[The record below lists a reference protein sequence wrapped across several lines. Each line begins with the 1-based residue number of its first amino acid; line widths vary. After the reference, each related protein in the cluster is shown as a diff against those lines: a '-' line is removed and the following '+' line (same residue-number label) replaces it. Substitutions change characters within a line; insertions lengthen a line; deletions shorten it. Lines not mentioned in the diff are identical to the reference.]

1 MVINETKLYK
11 ENIKDN
17 PTLYRLLKENNKLT
31 KITNLKLS
39 DAGETKNFIFCF
51 IFSLSYLMLNNK
63 IEEIAPRT
71 IKKLFSYILGEL
83 KALYSDADNKHKDF
97 TNRLADNK
105 FLELTNREDIAK
117 ERYFIYSD
125 AKEIDYSTLE
135 SEFKTLEY
143 NYYFYENELN
153 EINLFITL
161 FNSVKDIKPQNERT
175 INRFLNDT
183 LDIVS
188 EYLKAP
194 SLYNEL
200 DKSEL
205 KPKDTK
211 YEINIIRNE
220 NLDNIFNL
228 GVVNINNDSKGLAII
243 QNYKE
248 NVEDRI
254 INLRDKI
261 NKNASHEEVEKIS
274 ASIEDASKNII
285 EDYGRYYL
293 IDSENFNTV
302 VNVIGIRG
310 LYFVTNKE
318 GEKIAR
324 IPSSIIVSKSDALY
338 ILDKLVLI
346 ALKDINN
353 PSYEIE
359 LNNREIAI
367 LTNCL
372 EEYEELEQNIYNEDS
387 KEYHSAYD
395 KVKYSKKD
403 FINKITEQL
412 SYIRLEVAGLKG
424 DILNYR
430 EIGNNFENGIKI
442 IFSKQYLYLRLY
454 EGMTAQFN
462 ASVLE
467 LFKDNIYGVKIYEGI
482 LKEILKNE
490 ILKTGEYNYIFSL
503 KQIRAFS
510 GYASKEFIEENLQ
523 DGKQKNKNIRDL
535 IKRDLYKLK
544 KANYIYISKLKDK
557 RDFTIMLKNKKPIEL
572 AKDIFIK
579 QCEKNGHEIDEE
591 N

>member
-1 MVINETKLYK
+1 MIINETKLYK

-161 FNSVKDIKPQNERT
+161 FNSVKDIRPQNERT
-175 INRFLNDT
+175 INRLLNDA

-194 SLYNEL
+194 SLYKEL

-205 KPKDTK
+205 KLKEDKD
-211 YEINIIRNE
+211 EISVYRN
-220 NLDNIFNL
+220 NDLDSVFNL
-228 GVVNINNDSKGLAII
+228 SVVNINNDSKGLTII
-243 QNYKE
+243 KNYKE
-248 NVEDRI
+248 NVEDKM
-254 INLRDKI
+254 LTLKEKI
-261 NKNASHEEVEKIS
+261 NNNASHEEIEELS
-274 ASIEDASKNII
+274 SSIENASKNII

-293 IDSENFNTV
+293 IENSNFNTV
-302 VNVIGIRG
+302 VNVVGVRG
-310 LYFVTNKE
+310 LYFITNNE

-324 IPSSIIVSKSDALY
+324 IPSSIIVNKSDALY
-338 ILDKLVLI
+338 ILDKLVYR

-353 PSYEIE
+353 PIYEFN
-359 LNNREIAI
+359 LTNKDIAE

-372 EEYEELEQNIYNEDS
+372 DEFNALENNEYREDS

-395 KVKYSKKD
+395 KVKWAKED
-403 FINKITEQL
+403 FIRKITEEL
-412 SYIRLEVAGLKG
+412 SYIRLEIIGLTSNV
-424 DILNYR
+424 LNFE
-430 EIGNNFENGIKI
+430 EIGQKYKEGIKI
-442 IFSKQYLYLRLY
+442 TLSKQYLYLRIY
-454 EGMTAQFN
+454 EGITANFN
-462 ASVLE
+462 AYILE
-467 LFKDNIYGVKIYEGI
+467 EFKDNINGVKVYEGI

-490 ILKTGEYNYIFSL
+490 MLKTGEYNYIFTL

-510 GYASKEFIEENLQ
+510 GYASKEFLANNLE
-523 DGKQKNKNIRDL
+523 DSKNKNKKIQETIRAIL
-535 IKRDLYKLK
+535 KKLK
-544 KANYIYISKLKDK
+544 ELKIIFISKIKDK
-557 RDFTIMLKNKKPIEL
+557 KEFTIMLNNKTP
-572 AKDIFIK
+572 FIDAYNLFK
-579 QCEKNGHEIDEE
+579 SQCEKNGHEIDEQ